1 MYRLTEAGFD
11 QYEISNYARPRR
23 ECAHNLAYWRAKEG
37 ELARTILALPT
48 VKAARVHIAE
58 APTEVFQNKSKPSAS
73 VTITT
78 RSAALTAEQALSVR
92 HLVAGAVSG
101 LQASDVAVI
110 DSVHGLMASA
120 EDAAAPSTA
129 GDAKAAEIKAN
140 VERLLAA
147 RVGPNSAVVEVTVAV
162 ITDREEVNE
171 RTLDPQGKV
180 AISTEVQDK
189 SGSSTG
195 NDGTVTVASNLPD
208 GAGAAGGSNQRQTAD
223 ELATLRELVASA
235 VGLNPDRGDVLTLK
249 SLPFQQPVVQGT
261 LAEAGFGPALGQ
273 IDLMA
278 VLQLA
283 VLALVALVMGLFVL
297 RPLLLSSSR
306 AVPRLA
312 APALA
317 LSLPRSTA
325 EAQALSG
332 EIDDGAGEVQASPQD
347 PALTD
352 TSGDPV
358 ARLRLLIEDR
368 QAESMEILRSWME
381 YDEEAA

>member
-1 MYRLTEAGFD
+1 MNFD
-11 QYEISNYARPRR
+11 VSE
-23 ECAHNLAYWRAKEG
+23 
-37 ELARTILALPT
+37 
-48 VKAARVHIAE
+48 
-58 APTEVFQNKSKPSAS
+58 
-73 VTITT
+73 TT
-78 RSAALTAEQALSVR
+78 RQVIKLPGAVAKLSVAV
-92 HLVAGAVSG
+92 LVD
-101 LQASDVAVI
+101 QEKRVA
-110 DSVHGLMASA
+110 A
-120 EDAAAPSTA
+120 
-129 GDAKAAEIKAN
+129 
-140 VERLLAA
+140 
-147 RVGPNSAVVEVTVAV
+147 
-162 ITDREEVNE
+162 
-171 RTLDPQGKV
+171 
-180 AISTEVQDK
+180 
-189 SGSSTG
+189 
-195 NDGTVTVASNLPD
+195 DGTVTFQPRSD
-208 GAGAAGGSNQRQTAD
+208 D

>member
-1 MYRLTEAGFD
+1 M
-11 QYEISNYARPRR
+11 
-23 ECAHNLAYWRAKEG
+23 
-37 ELARTILALPT
+37 
-48 VKAARVHIAE
+48 AAAC
-58 APTEVFQNKSKPSAS
+58 
-73 VTITT
+73 
-78 RSAALTAEQALSVR
+78 
-92 HLVAGAVSG
+92 
-101 LQASDVAVI
+101 
-110 DSVHGLMASA
+110 
-120 EDAAAPSTA
+120 AAAPSTA

-208 GAGAAGGSNQRQTAD
+208 GAGAAGGSNQSQTADKSERVNFDVSETTRQVIKLPGAVAKLSVAVLVDQEKNVAADGTVTFQPRSDD

-317 LSLPRSTA
+317 LSLPRNTA
-325 EAQALSG
+325 EAQALTG
-332 EIDDGAGEVQASPQD
+332 EIDDGVGDRQASPQD

-352 TSGDPV
+352 TTGDPV